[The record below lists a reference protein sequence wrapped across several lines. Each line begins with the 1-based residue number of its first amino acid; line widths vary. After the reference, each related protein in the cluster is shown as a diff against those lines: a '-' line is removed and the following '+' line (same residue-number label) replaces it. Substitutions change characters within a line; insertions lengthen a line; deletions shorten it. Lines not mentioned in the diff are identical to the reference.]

1 MPRIFYVDEE
11 IDNEKEELKSY
22 NSILL
27 INTLLINISFQI
39 LKLRNEKTFP
49 S

>member
-1 MPRIFYVDEE
+1 MPRIFYEIDEE
-11 IDNEKEELKSY
+11 IDNEKELKSF

-27 INTLLINISFQI
+27 INTLFINISFQI
-39 LKLRNEKTFP
+39 LKLQNEKTFT